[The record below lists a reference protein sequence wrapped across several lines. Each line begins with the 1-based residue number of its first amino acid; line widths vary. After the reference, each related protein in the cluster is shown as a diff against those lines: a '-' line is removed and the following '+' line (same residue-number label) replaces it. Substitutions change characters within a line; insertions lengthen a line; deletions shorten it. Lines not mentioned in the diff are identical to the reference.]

1 MKKTLLFAI
10 FGLISANLLSQVI
23 ANPPDPII
31 LCDVNNPGDET
42 EIFDLTIREAQ
53 IINGQSD
60 VVVTYHETSG
70 DALSGTNPIS
80 NSTAYQNIY
89 NPQIIFVRL
98 QSTAG
103 QGWNVTTLELIV
115 VLIPFVAQYPDD
127 IFIDEGDGDGFAVFD
142 LRVNEAQ
149 VLGSQD
155 PFLFQI
161 SYYELLNDAI
171 NNTNPIADPGMYTN
185 ITNPQVIY
193 ARLAPNQDQC
203 DFEVYDFEI
212 STDGVLAVSDLDMES
227 IILFPNPSS
236 NLINLQSSILTS
248 EVSINIYNT
257 NGTTILSE
265 KRTAQDGTLSINI
278 TSFSEGIYIV
288 KLTTDS
294 RSFTRRIIKK

>member
-288 KLTTDS
+288 KLTT
-294 RSFTRRIIKK
+294 